1 MISRLVQRRVCWVLS
16 IVTGGVVSIALLN
29 GCSVSEDQK
38 RVEVQGGSL
47 EHPDIGWL
55 RQLDA
60 AVAVGRNDSNL
71 LTRSLQHPNSSV
83 RQEGARAV
91 AILQPP
97 DGVSLLSSL
106 LGTETD
112 FSVRETAIYSLGLLH
127 RAEAISILEELLAAD
142 PDPRIRRQAAVAL
155 GRIQGENVGGRAV
168 AALIAALSDSDASV
182 RGGAALAVWH
192 HGDAAI
198 AAIPRLVEQLQDRD
212 DEVRWRVT
220 YALSRIDSP
229 EKHEALRVHLTDSHP
244 WVRTFSARGLRYPP
258 DPRAVSPL
266 RRLLVDRESSST
278 ARVEALHTLG
288 SLREIYPELNEP
300 IRDVLLEQL
309 VREEHPGASRVL
321 IEALAVNGGEI
332 EATFLVTAID
342 RADSP
347 TARHAAIRALGRV
360 KLPATETE
368 RVIAAL
374 EELGESPD
382 PWTRAAVATA
392 LGGIGAIA
400 GPPLVAMLRDSDPR
414 VRATAAESVA
424 RLEAPFRWPLLRSL
438 ATDPDV
444 AVRSTVIAA
453 FAKEKPE
460 GWVDLMVET
469 WSRSRAPEFWE
480 LRNEILNALAED
492 APQFAREFA
501 LEGLRDRFLTVRLN
515 AAKIL
520 ECLPLGLADA
530 PAPLGLPYPRLD
542 DRFAVDAPLRALIET
557 DRGTLVLELDLE
569 AAPRH
574 VSSFV
579 ALAEAG
585 VYDDLLFHRVVPSF
599 VVQGADP
606 RGDGWGDAGYHLV
619 DEFHPSEYV
628 RGTVGMPRAGHH
640 TGGAQ
645 LFITHLPTPHLDGRY
660 TIFGQ
665 VIEGFEVIDRI
676 EVGDKIRSVQIDG
689 KKQTRAAF

>member
-1 MISRLVQRRVCWVLS
+1 MISGLVQCRVYWVLS
-16 IVTGGVVSIALLN
+16 IVTGGVVSLALLS
-29 GCSVSEDQK
+29 GCSVSDDQR
-38 RVEVQGGSL
+38 RVEIQGRNS

-60 AVAVGRNDSNL
+60 AVGVGRNDSGL
-71 LTRSLQHPNSSV
+71 LTRSLQHPNRSV

-106 LGTETD
+106 LDSETD

-127 RAEAISILEELLAAD
+127 RPEAISVLEELLAAD
-142 PDPRIRRQAAVAL
+142 PNPRIRRQAAVAM
-155 GRIQGENVGGRAV
+155 GRIQGDSIGGRAV
-168 AALIAALSDSDASV
+168 DALIAALSDSDATV

-192 HGDAAI
+192 HGEAAI
-198 AAIPRLVEQLQDRD
+198 AAIPRLIEQLQDRD
-212 DEVRWRVT
+212 VEVRWRVT
-220 YALSRIDSP
+220 YALSRIESP
-229 EKHEALRVHLTDSHP
+229 DKHDALRVYLTDDHP

-266 RRLLVDRESSST
+266 HGLLSDRQSSST
-278 ARVEALHTLG
+278 ERVEALRTLG
-288 SLREIYPELNEP
+288 ALRETHPELNES

-309 VREEHPGASRVL
+309 VREEHPGVSEVL
-321 IEALAVNGGEI
+321 LEALAMNGGEI

-347 TARHAAIRALGRV
+347 TAQRAAIRALGQV
-360 KLPATETE
+360 TLPSTEME
-368 RVIAAL
+368 RVIVAL

-382 PWTRAAVATA
+382 PWTRVAVATA
-392 LGGIGAIA
+392 LGGIGALA
-400 GPPLVAMLRDSDPR
+400 GPPLVAMLRDTDQR
-414 VRATAAESVA
+414 VRTAAAESVA

-438 ATDPDV
+438 ATDSDL
-444 AVRSTVIAA
+444 AVRSTVVAA

-469 WSRSRAPEFWE
+469 WSHSRAPEFWE
-480 LRNEILNALAED
+480 LRNEILNALEED

-501 LEGLRDRFLTVRLN
+501 MEGLRDQFLTVRLT
-515 AAKIL
+515 AAGIL
-520 ECLPLGLADA
+520 ESLPLGLTDA

-542 DRFAVDAPLRALIET
+542 DRFSVDDPLRALLDT

-585 VYDDLLFHRVVPSF
+585 VYDGLLFHRVVPSF

-665 VIEGFEVIDRI
+665 VIEGLEVIDRI